1 MLFASKYQGS
11 IDFDSRIKETR
22 SSLGGWSLFPFQLFP
37 PQRLPP
43 TEQGNWHN
51 MGVSCSPP
59 PYWNVQGPELL
70 QHRRLCM
77 HGPEVPA
84 CCTSCPFGLPQFPSR
99 SLQVVD
105 LGISFEN
112 GRGFG
117 FPGGWLVVFWICFFC
132 FFLFLIF
139 CILCVHT
146 YCCIKRACLIC
157 SAICKFWV
165 DSML

>member
-1 MLFASKYQGS
+1 MIIKREIVQQQSHFADRVK
-11 IDFDSRIKETR
+11 
-22 SSLGGWSLFPFQLFP
+22 
-37 PQRLPP
+37 
-43 TEQGNWHN
+43 
-51 MGVSCSPP
+51 
-59 PYWNVQGPELL
+59 GPELL

-117 FPGGWLVVFWICFFC
+117 FPGGFFSTESILRVTR
-132 FFLFLIF
+132 LFESSTTRSGSPLPT
-139 CILCVHT
+139 LRPHYTLNPEPGGPVPPLL
-146 YCCIKRACLIC
+146 RLRG
-157 SAICKFWV
+157 
-165 DSML
+165 